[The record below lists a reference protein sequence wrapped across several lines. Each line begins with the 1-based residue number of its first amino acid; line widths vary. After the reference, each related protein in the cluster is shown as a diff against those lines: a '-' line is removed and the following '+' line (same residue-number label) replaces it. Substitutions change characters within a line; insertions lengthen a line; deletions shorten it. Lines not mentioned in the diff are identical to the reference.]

1 MRKSDYKMKG
11 AIMKRNRRIIAM
23 LLLLFLS
30 GTVMKISEMKFHSAE
45 RKQSFAHLKEY
56 TEQIGNEIKKRYIA
70 NKAYLEK
77 AADTL
82 EKAELDDDK
91 MLGKFMEFIS
101 GGMIEEAQLLFPG
114 DQLLT
119 KAGERLDISDR
130 ISFQEEEKK
139 GVCLSGRMEDPLNT
153 DRKILRIQIPI
164 VQDGETKALLWGIM
178 DLADFPEMFTIRG
191 YGDEMELYVVEGTT
205 GNFLMDTWHDEL
217 TNMDALGD
225 RKAEKGYSKE
235 QIIVDFSEG
244 REGTT
249 VFFSK
254 KAGEYFYSYY
264 CPIGVEDWMVM
275 ITVAE
280 SVAFAHAE
288 KMHKLQMWT
297 MALMMA
303 VFAVYGIWILSDVRR
318 EKVADEK
325 RLRRVQFLLEVEKQ
339 LFSAFIE
346 PEHFIDGLKVIA
358 DYAASEEAFF
368 LVDSREE
375 NGGCR
380 VLSSKADERMPDDE
394 MRELFTGLLSML
406 REKESLLVYDM
417 GLLIKEF
424 PDETKILSRYG
435 IHNMMLV
442 PVKRLNGETA
452 GVLGVYNMAYHWED
466 AKLLEQLSIT
476 FSMTLG
482 YYENYQNLLRLGNE
496 DSLTGLGN
504 RNCYHTDLEEIEKAP
519 DCSVAC
525 VYMDA
530 NGLHEINNWLGHQ
543 AGDKML
549 RNVADVLRKCFRE
562 EDKYRI
568 GGDEFVVLCKHSSK
582 EEVCSAA
589 DRARLMIREIGYE
602 ISIGIGWGE
611 SGATIGRIVSDA
623 ESAMQKDKELYYKKN
638 GRERQ
643 RRILNRE
650 LEQMISEKR
659 DIDVFL
665 DVLAPRFKGV
675 YFVDLMKDHVRHIF
689 IPDYFERMLMESED
703 KFSKAIMLYARETV
717 EEKY

>member
-1 MRKSDYKMKG
+1 
-11 AIMKRNRRIIAM
+11 
-23 LLLLFLS
+23 
-30 GTVMKISEMKFHSAE
+30 
-45 RKQSFAHLKEY
+45 
-56 TEQIGNEIKKRYIA
+56 
-70 NKAYLEK
+70 
-77 AADTL
+77 
-82 EKAELDDDK
+82 
-91 MLGKFMEFIS
+91 
-101 GGMIEEAQLLFPG
+101 
-114 DQLLT
+114 
-119 KAGERLDISDR
+119 
-130 ISFQEEEKK
+130 
-139 GVCLSGRMEDPLNT
+139 
-153 DRKILRIQIPI
+153 
-164 VQDGETKALLWGIM
+164 
-178 DLADFPEMFTIRG
+178 
-191 YGDEMELYVVEGTT
+191 
-205 GNFLMDTWHDEL
+205 
-217 TNMDALGD
+217 
-225 RKAEKGYSKE
+225 
-235 QIIVDFSEG
+235 
-244 REGTT
+244 
-249 VFFSK
+249 
-254 KAGEYFYSYY
+254 
-264 CPIGVEDWMVM
+264 
-275 ITVAE
+275 
-280 SVAFAHAE
+280 
-288 KMHKLQMWT
+288 
-297 MALMMA
+297 
-303 VFAVYGIWILSDVRR
+303 
-318 EKVADEK
+318 
-325 RLRRVQFLLEVEKQ
+325 
-339 LFSAFIE
+339 
-346 PEHFIDGLKVIA
+346 
-358 DYAASEEAFF
+358 
-368 LVDSREE
+368 
-375 NGGCR
+375 
-380 VLSSKADERMPDDE
+380 
-394 MRELFTGLLSML
+394 
-406 REKESLLVYDM
+406 
-417 GLLIKEF
+417 
-424 PDETKILSRYG
+424 
-435 IHNMMLV
+435 
-442 PVKRLNGETA
+442 
-452 GVLGVYNMAYHWED
+452 MAYHWED

-717 EEKY
+717 EEKYWALFDDVCDFERLERRLTREQDTEFTYRKKNGVQMKLVILKFQGDEEMKRETLWIFTELDLEKLPGEKQEI